1 MSAGIY
7 AEAQE
12 RRFEMTLIEQA
23 LSTATDTREFRVGH
37 GILPVTAE
45 VFKTNFP
52 GMKAKIVADET
63 TWRVAGERVAAILQ
77 NAGVDCAA
85 PLVFPALPQP
95 YADTGFLARVRE
107 AIASEGP
114 DCRAVA
120 VGSGTLNDLCKRAST
135 ELERPYMCVATA
147 ASVDGYASYGAPITK
162 EGFKK
167 TWPCAAP
174 LAIVA
179 DSEILLTA
187 PRDLTASG
195 YADLIAK
202 IPSGAD
208 WIIADAMGEVPIRP
222 DIWATTQTPLRDWV
236 ADPAALAAGD
246 ADAMGRLFTGLAMTG
261 FAMQTMHDSR
271 PASGAE
277 HLFSHCWEMHH
288 ILRPDGTAP
297 SHGDKVGIGSLCTT
311 HMMESF
317 FSKPFTAADIDAAV
331 AAYPSWEKR
340 ETFIRSQFEPGL
352 MLDEVLAASR
362 SKHRTPEALRAKL
375 ERLAAQWDDLAARV
389 KKQLFTFDELRAR
402 LSAAGCPVTPEGIGV
417 NAADVPVTALRA
429 ETIRN
434 RYTIL
439 DLAQDTSRLSAL
451 AAELDAIW

>member
-1 MSAGIY
+1 
-7 AEAQE
+7 
-12 RRFEMTLIEQA
+12 MTLIEQA

-37 GILPVTAE
+37 GILPQTAE
-45 VFKTNFP
+45 VFKTHFP
-52 GMKAKIVADET
+52 GKKARIVADET
-63 TWRVAGERVAAILQ
+63 TWRVAGERVFAILRD
-77 NAGVDCAA
+77 AGVDCAE
-85 PLVFPALPQP
+85 PLVFPARPQP
-95 YADTGFLARVRE
+95 YADVDFLARVRA
-107 AIASEGP
+107 AIESEGP

-120 VGSGTLNDLCKRAST
+120 VGAGTLNDLCKRAST

-174 LAIVA
+174 IAIVA

-195 YADLIAK
+195 YADLAAK
-202 IPSGAD
+202 VPSGAD
-208 WIIADAMGEVPIRP
+208 WIIADAMEEVPIRP
-222 DIWATTQTPLRDWV
+222 DIWATTQIPLRDWV
-236 ADPAALAAGD
+236 ADPAGLAAGD
-246 ADAMGRLFTGLAMTG
+246 PAAMGKLFTGLAMTG

-288 ILRPDGTAP
+288 ILRPDGTTP

-317 FSKPFTAADIDAAV
+317 FAKPFTAADIDAAV
-331 AAYPSWEKR
+331 AAYPSWESR
-340 ETFIRSQFEPGL
+340 EAFIRSQFEPGL
-352 MLDEVLAASR
+352 MLNEVIAASR
-362 SKHRTPEALRAKL
+362 SKYPTPEKLRA
-375 ERLAAQWDDLAARV
+375 RLGLLASKWDDLAARV
-389 KKQLFTFDELRAR
+389 KAQLYTFDELRSR

-417 NAADVPVTALRA
+417 KAADVHVTALRA
-429 ETIRN
+429 ELIRN

-439 DLAQDTSRLSAL
+439 DLAQDAGRLDVL
-451 AAELDAIW
+451 AHELDTIW

>member
-1 MSAGIY
+1 
-7 AEAQE
+7 
-12 RRFEMTLIEQA
+12 MTLIEQA

-37 GILPVTAE
+37 GILPETAD
-45 VFKTNFP
+45 VFKTHFP
-52 GMKAKIVADET
+52 GKRAKIVADET
-63 TWRVAGERVAAILQ
+63 TWRVAGERVLAILRA
-77 NAGVDCAA
+77 AGVDCAE
-85 PLVFPALPQP
+85 PLIFPARPQP
-95 YADTGFLARVRE
+95 YADTDFLARTRAAIE
-107 AIASEGP
+107 AEGP
-114 DCRAVA
+114 DGRAVA
-120 VGSGTLNDLCKRAST
+120 VGAGTLNDLCKRAST

-187 PRDLTASG
+187 PRELTASG
-195 YADLIAK
+195 YADLAAK
-202 IPSGAD
+202 VPSGAD
-208 WIIADAMGEVPIRP
+208 WIIADALEEVPIRP

-236 ADPAALAAGD
+236 ADPAGRAAGD
-246 ADAMGRLFTGLAMTG
+246 AKAMGKLFTGLAMTG

-317 FSKPFTAADIDAAV
+317 FAKPFTAADIDAAV

-340 ETFIRSQFEPGL
+340 EAFIRTQFEPGL
-352 MLDEVLAASR
+352 MLDEVLAASKA
-362 SKHRTPEALRAKL
+362 KHRTPEALRAKL
-375 ERLAAQWDDLAARV
+375 NLLVSKWDDLAARV
-389 KKQLFTFDELRAR
+389 KEQLSPFAELRAR
-402 LSAAGCPVTPEGIGV
+402 LAAAGCPVTPEGIGV
-417 NAADVPVTALRA
+417 KAADVHVTALRA
-429 ETIRN
+429 QIIRN

-439 DLAQDTSRLSAL
+439 DLAQDTGRLDAL
-451 AAELDAIW
+451 ARELDTIW

>member
-1 MSAGIY
+1 
-7 AEAQE
+7 
-12 RRFEMTLIEQA
+12 MTLIEQA

-37 GILPVTAE
+37 GILPETAD
-45 VFKTNFP
+45 VFKTHFP
-52 GMKAKIVADET
+52 GKRAKIVADET
-63 TWRVAGERVAAILQ
+63 TWRVAGERVLSILRA
-77 NAGVDCAA
+77 AGVDCAE
-85 PLVFPALPQP
+85 PLIFPARPQP
-95 YADTGFLARVRE
+95 YADTDFLARTRAAIE
-107 AIASEGP
+107 AEGP
-114 DCRAVA
+114 DGRAVA
-120 VGSGTLNDLCKRAST
+120 VGAGTLNDLCKRAST

-187 PRDLTASG
+187 PRELTASG
-195 YADLIAK
+195 YADLAAK
-202 IPSGAD
+202 VPSGAD
-208 WIIADAMGEVPIRP
+208 WIIADALEEVPIRP

-236 ADPAALAAGD
+236 ADPAGLAAGD
-246 ADAMGRLFTGLAMTG
+246 AKAMGKLFTGLAMTG

-311 HMMESF
+311 HMMEAF
-317 FSKPFTAADIDAAV
+317 FAKPFTAADIDAAV

-340 ETFIRSQFEPGL
+340 EAFIRTQFEPGL
-352 MLDEVLAASR
+352 MLDEVLAASKA
-362 SKHRTPEALRAKL
+362 KHRTPEALRAKL
-375 ERLAAQWDDLAARV
+375 NLLVSKWDDLAARV
-389 KKQLFTFDELRAR
+389 KEQLYPFAELRAR
-402 LSAAGCPVTPEGIGV
+402 LAAAGCPVTPEGIGV
-417 NAADVPVTALRA
+417 KAADVHVTALRA
-429 ETIRN
+429 QIIRN

-439 DLAQDTSRLSAL
+439 DLAQDTGRLDAL
-451 AAELDAIW
+451 ARELDTIW

>member
-1 MSAGIY
+1 
-7 AEAQE
+7 
-12 RRFEMTLIEQA
+12 MTLIEQA

-37 GILPVTAE
+37 GILPQTAE
-45 VFKTNFP
+45 VFKTHFP
-52 GMKAKIVADET
+52 GKKARIVADET
-63 TWRVAGERVAAILQ
+63 TWRVAGERVFAILRD
-77 NAGVDCAA
+77 AGVDCAE
-85 PLVFPALPQP
+85 PLVFPARPQP
-95 YADTGFLARVRE
+95 YADVDFLARVRA
-107 AIASEGP
+107 AIESGGP

-120 VGSGTLNDLCKRAST
+120 VGAGTLNDLCKRAST

-174 LAIVA
+174 IAIVA

-195 YADLIAK
+195 YADLAAK
-202 IPSGAD
+202 IPSGSD
-208 WIIADAMGEVPIRP
+208 WIIADALEEVPIRP

-236 ADPAALAAGD
+236 ADPAGLAAGD
-246 ADAMGRLFTGLAMTG
+246 PAAMGKLFTGLAMTG

-288 ILRPDGTAP
+288 ILRPDGTTP

-311 HMMESF
+311 HLMESLF
-317 FSKPFTAADIDAAV
+317 AKPFTAADIDAAV
-331 AAYPSWEKR
+331 AAYPSWESR
-340 ETFIRSQFEPGL
+340 EAFIRSQFEPGL
-352 MLDEVLAASR
+352 MLNEVIAASR
-362 SKHRTPEALRAKL
+362 SKYPTPEKLRA
-375 ERLAAQWDDLAARV
+375 RLGLLASKWDDLAARV
-389 KKQLFTFDELRAR
+389 KAQLYTFDELRSR

-417 NAADVPVTALRA
+417 KAADVHVTALRA
-429 ETIRN
+429 ELIRN

-439 DLAQDTSRLSAL
+439 DLAQDAGRLNVL
-451 AAELDAIW
+451 AHELDTIW

>member
-1 MSAGIY
+1 
-7 AEAQE
+7 
-12 RRFEMTLIEQA
+12 MTLIEQA

-37 GILPVTAE
+37 GILPETAD
-45 VFKTNFP
+45 VFKTHFP
-52 GMKAKIVADET
+52 GKRAKIVADET
-63 TWRVAGERVAAILQ
+63 TWRVAGERVLSILRA
-77 NAGVDCAA
+77 AGVDCAE
-85 PLVFPALPQP
+85 PLIFPARPQP
-95 YADTGFLARVRE
+95 YADTDFLARTRAAIE
-107 AIASEGP
+107 AEGP
-114 DCRAVA
+114 DGRAVA
-120 VGSGTLNDLCKRAST
+120 VGAGTLNDLCKRAST

-187 PRDLTASG
+187 PRELTASG
-195 YADLIAK
+195 YADLAAK
-202 IPSGAD
+202 VPSGAD
-208 WIIADAMGEVPIRP
+208 WIIADALEEVPIRP

-236 ADPAALAAGD
+236 ADPAGLAAGD
-246 ADAMGRLFTGLAMTG
+246 AKAMGKLFTGLAMTG

-317 FSKPFTAADIDAAV
+317 FAKPFTAADIDAAV

-340 ETFIRSQFEPGL
+340 EAFIRTQFEPGL
-352 MLDEVLAASR
+352 MLDEVLAASKA
-362 SKHRTPEALRAKL
+362 KHRTPEALRAKL
-375 ERLAAQWDDLAARV
+375 NLLVSKWDDLAARV
-389 KKQLFTFDELRAR
+389 KEQLYPFAELRAR
-402 LSAAGCPVTPEGIGV
+402 LAAAGCPVTPEGIGV
-417 NAADVPVTALRA
+417 KAADVHVTALRA
-429 ETIRN
+429 QIIRN

-439 DLAQDTSRLSAL
+439 DLAQDTGRLDAL
-451 AAELDAIW
+451 ARELDTIW

>member
-1 MSAGIY
+1 
-7 AEAQE
+7 
-12 RRFEMTLIEQA
+12 MTLIEQA

-37 GILPVTAE
+37 GILPETAD
-45 VFKTNFP
+45 VFKTHFP
-52 GMKAKIVADET
+52 GKRAKIVADET
-63 TWRVAGERVAAILQ
+63 TWRVAGERVLAILRA
-77 NAGVDCAA
+77 AGVDCAE
-85 PLVFPALPQP
+85 PLIFPARPQP
-95 YADTGFLARVRE
+95 YADTDFLARTRAAIE
-107 AIASEGP
+107 AEGP
-114 DCRAVA
+114 DGRAVA
-120 VGSGTLNDLCKRAST
+120 VGAGTLNDLCKRAST

-162 EGFKK
+162 AGFKK

-174 LAIVA
+174 IAIVA

-195 YADLIAK
+195 YADLAAK

-208 WIIADAMGEVPIRP
+208 WIIADALEAVPLRP
-222 DIWATTQTPLRDWV
+222 DLWATTQTPLRDWV
-236 ADPAALAAGD
+236 ADPAGLAAGD
-246 ADAMGRLFTGLAMTG
+246 AKAMGKLFTGLAMTG

-317 FSKPFTAADIDAAV
+317 FAKPFTAADIDAAV

-340 ETFIRSQFEPGL
+340 EAFIRTQFEPGL
-352 MLDEVLAASR
+352 MLDEVLAASKA
-362 SKHRTPEALRAKL
+362 KHRTPEALRAKL
-375 ERLAAQWDDLAARV
+375 NLLVSKWDDLAARV
-389 KKQLFTFDELRAR
+389 KEQLYPFAELRAR
-402 LSAAGCPVTPEGIGV
+402 LAAAGCPVTPEGIGV
-417 NAADVPVTALRA
+417 KAADVHVTALRA
-429 ETIRN
+429 QIIRN

-439 DLAQDTSRLSAL
+439 DLAQDTGRLDAL
-451 AAELDAIW
+451 ARELDTIW

>member
-1 MSAGIY
+1 
-7 AEAQE
+7 
-12 RRFEMTLIEQA
+12 MTLIEQA

-37 GILPVTAE
+37 GILPETAD
-45 VFKTNFP
+45 VFKTHFP
-52 GMKAKIVADET
+52 GKRAKIVADET
-63 TWRVAGERVAAILQ
+63 TWRVAGERVLAILRA
-77 NAGVDCAA
+77 AGVDCAE
-85 PLVFPALPQP
+85 PLIFPARPQP
-95 YADTGFLARVRE
+95 YADTDFLARTRAAIE
-107 AIASEGP
+107 AEGP
-114 DCRAVA
+114 DGRAVA
-120 VGSGTLNDLCKRAST
+120 VGAGTLNDLCKRAST

-187 PRDLTASG
+187 PRELTASG
-195 YADLIAK
+195 YADLAAK
-202 IPSGAD
+202 VPSGAD
-208 WIIADAMGEVPIRP
+208 WIIADALEEVPIRP

-236 ADPAALAAGD
+236 ADPAGLAAGD
-246 ADAMGRLFTGLAMTG
+246 AKAMGKLFTGLAMTG

-317 FSKPFTAADIDAAV
+317 FAKPFTAADIDAAV

-340 ETFIRSQFEPGL
+340 EAFIRTQFEPGL
-352 MLDEVLAASR
+352 MLDEVLTASKA
-362 SKHRTPEALRAKL
+362 KHRTPEALRAKL
-375 ERLAAQWDDLAARV
+375 NLLVSKWDDLAARV
-389 KKQLFTFDELRAR
+389 KEQLYPFAELRAR
-402 LSAAGCPVTPEGIGV
+402 LAAAGCPVTPEGIGV
-417 NAADVPVTALRA
+417 KAADVHVTALRA
-429 ETIRN
+429 QIIRN

-439 DLAQDTSRLSAL
+439 DLAQDTGRLDAL
-451 AAELDAIW
+451 ARELDTIW

>member
-1 MSAGIY
+1 
-7 AEAQE
+7 
-12 RRFEMTLIEQA
+12 MTLIEQA

-37 GILPVTAE
+37 GILPETAD
-45 VFKTNFP
+45 VFKTHFP
-52 GMKAKIVADET
+52 GKRAKIVADET
-63 TWRVAGERVAAILQ
+63 TWRVAGERVLAILRA
-77 NAGVDCAA
+77 AGVDCAE
-85 PLVFPALPQP
+85 PLIFPARPQP
-95 YADTGFLARVRE
+95 YADTDFLARTRAAIE
-107 AIASEGP
+107 AEGP
-114 DCRAVA
+114 DGRAVA
-120 VGSGTLNDLCKRAST
+120 VGAGTLNDLCKRAST

-187 PRDLTASG
+187 PRELTASG
-195 YADLIAK
+195 YADLAAK
-202 IPSGAD
+202 VPSGAD
-208 WIIADAMGEVPIRP
+208 WIIADALEEVPIRP

-236 ADPAALAAGD
+236 ADPAGLAAGD
-246 ADAMGRLFTGLAMTG
+246 AKAMGKLFPGLAMTG

-317 FSKPFTAADIDAAV
+317 FAKPFTAADIDAAV

-340 ETFIRSQFEPGL
+340 EAFIRTQFEPGL
-352 MLDEVLAASR
+352 MLDEVLAASKA
-362 SKHRTPEALRAKL
+362 KHRTPEALRAKL
-375 ERLAAQWDDLAARV
+375 NLLVSKWDDLAARV
-389 KKQLFTFDELRAR
+389 KEQLYPFAELRAR
-402 LSAAGCPVTPEGIGV
+402 LAAAGCPVTPEGIGV
-417 NAADVPVTALRA
+417 KAADVHVTALRA
-429 ETIRN
+429 QIIRN

-439 DLAQDTSRLSAL
+439 DLAQDTGRLDAL
-451 AAELDAIW
+451 ARELDTIW

>member
-1 MSAGIY
+1 
-7 AEAQE
+7 
-12 RRFEMTLIEQA
+12 MTLIEQA

-37 GILPVTAE
+37 GILPETAD
-45 VFKTNFP
+45 VFKAHFP
-52 GMKAKIVADET
+52 GKKAKIVADET
-63 TWRVAGERVAAILQ
+63 TWRVAGERVFAILRD
-77 NAGVDCAA
+77 AGVDCAA
-85 PLVFPALPQP
+85 PLVFPARPQP
-95 YADTGFLARVRE
+95 YADVDFLARVRE
-107 AIASEGP
+107 AIAAEGP

-120 VGSGTLNDLCKRAST
+120 VGAGTLNDLCKRAST

-195 YADLIAK
+195 YADLVAK
-202 IPSGAD
+202 VPSGAD
-208 WIIADAMGEVPIRP
+208 WIIADAMEEVPIRP
-222 DIWATTQTPLRDWV
+222 DIWATTQTPLREWV
-236 ADPAALAAGD
+236 ADPAGLAAGD
-246 ADAMGRLFTGLAMTG
+246 PVAMGRLFTGLAMTG

-288 ILRPDGTAP
+288 ILRPDGTPP

-311 HMMESF
+311 HMIESF
-317 FSKPFTAADIDAAV
+317 FAKPFTAADIDAAV
-331 AAYPSWEKR
+331 AAYPSWEAR
-340 ETFIRSQFEPGL
+340 EAFIRSQFEPGL
-352 MLDEVLAASR
+352 MLEEVVAASR
-362 SKHRTPEALRAKL
+362 SKYPTPEKLRARL
-375 ERLAAQWDDLAARV
+375 GLLAAKWDDLAARV
-389 KKQLFTFDELRAR
+389 KAQLFPFDELRKR
-402 LSAAGCPVTPEGIGV
+402 LAAAGCPVTPEGIGV
-417 NAADVPVTALRA
+417 KAAEVHVTALRA
-429 ETIRN
+429 ELIRN

-439 DLAQDTSRLSAL
+439 DLAQDAGRLGVL
-451 AAELDAIW
+451 ARELDTIW

>member
-1 MSAGIY
+1 
-7 AEAQE
+7 
-12 RRFEMTLIEQA
+12 MTLIEQA

-37 GILPVTAE
+37 GILPQTAE
-45 VFKTNFP
+45 VFKAHFP
-52 GMKAKIVADET
+52 GKKAKIVADET
-63 TWRVAGERVAAILQ
+63 TWRVAGERVFAILRD
-77 NAGVDCAA
+77 AGVDCAD
-85 PLVFPALPQP
+85 PLVFPARPQP
-95 YADTGFLARVRE
+95 YADVDFLARVRE
-107 AIASEGP
+107 SIAAEGP

-120 VGSGTLNDLCKRAST
+120 VGAGTLNALCKRART
-135 ELERPYMCVATA
+135 EPERPYMCVATA

-195 YADLIAK
+195 YADLVAK
-202 IPSGAD
+202 VPSGAD
-208 WIIADAMGEVPIRP
+208 WIIADAMEEVPIRP

-236 ADPAALAAGD
+236 ADPAGLAAGD
-246 ADAMGRLFTGLAMTG
+246 PTAMGKLFTGLAMTG

-288 ILRPDGTAP
+288 ILRPDGMPP

-311 HMMESF
+311 HMIESF

-331 AAYPSWEKR
+331 AAYPSWESR
-340 ETFIRSQFEPGL
+340 EAFIRSQFEPGL
-352 MLDEVLAASR
+352 MLNEVIAASR
-362 SKHRTPEALRAKL
+362 SKYPTPEKLRARL
-375 ERLAAQWDDLAARV
+375 GLLAAKWDDLAARV
-389 KKQLFTFDELRAR
+389 KAQLYTFAELRSR

-417 NAADVPVTALRA
+417 KAADVHVTALRA
-429 ETIRN
+429 ELIRN

-439 DLAQDTSRLSAL
+439 DLAQDAGRLNDIAH
-451 AAELDAIW
+451 ELDTIW

>member
-1 MSAGIY
+1 
-7 AEAQE
+7 
-12 RRFEMTLIEQA
+12 MTLIEQA

-37 GILPVTAE
+37 GILPETAD
-45 VFKTNFP
+45 VFKTHFP
-52 GMKAKIVADET
+52 GKRAKIVADET
-63 TWRVAGERVAAILQ
+63 TWRVAGERVLAILRA
-77 NAGVDCAA
+77 AGVDCAD
-85 PLVFPALPQP
+85 PLVFPARPQP
-95 YADTGFLARVRE
+95 YADVDFLARTRAAIE
-107 AIASEGP
+107 AEGP
-114 DCRAVA
+114 DGRAVA
-120 VGSGTLNDLCKRAST
+120 VGAGTLNDLCKRAST

-147 ASVDGYASYGAPITK
+147 ASVDGYASFGAPITK

-187 PRDLTASG
+187 PRELTASG
-195 YADLIAK
+195 YADLAAK
-202 IPSGAD
+202 VPSGAD
-208 WIIADAMGEVPIRP
+208 WIIADALEEVPIRP

-236 ADPAALAAGD
+236 ADPAGLAAGD
-246 ADAMGRLFTGLAMTG
+246 ATAMGKLFTGLAMTG

-317 FSKPFTAADIDAAV
+317 FAKPFTAADIDAAV

-340 ETFIRSQFEPGL
+340 EAFIRTQFQPGL
-352 MLDEVLAASR
+352 MLDEVLAASKA
-362 SKHRTPEALRAKL
+362 KHRTPETLRAKL
-375 ERLAAQWDDLAARV
+375 NLLVAKWDDLAARV
-389 KKQLFTFDELRAR
+389 KEQLYPFAELRDR
-402 LSAAGCPVTPEGIGV
+402 LAAAGCPVTPEGIGV
-417 NAADVPVTALRA
+417 KAADVHVTALRA
-429 ETIRN
+429 QIIRN

-439 DLAQDTSRLSAL
+439 DLAQDTGRLTDL
-451 AAELDAIW
+451 AHELDTIW

>member
-1 MSAGIY
+1 
-7 AEAQE
+7 
-12 RRFEMTLIEQA
+12 MTLIEQA

-37 GILPVTAE
+37 GILPETAD
-45 VFKTNFP
+45 VFKAHFP
-52 GMKAKIVADET
+52 GKKAKIVADET
-63 TWRVAGERVAAILQ
+63 TWCVAGERVFSILRD
-77 NAGVDCAA
+77 AGVDCAS
-85 PLVFPALPQP
+85 PLVFPARPQP
-95 YADTGFLARVRE
+95 YADVDFLARVRE
-107 AIASEGP
+107 AIAAEGP

-120 VGSGTLNDLCKRAST
+120 VGAGTLNDLCKRAST

-195 YADLIAK
+195 YADLVAK
-202 IPSGAD
+202 VPSGAD
-208 WIIADAMGEVPIRP
+208 WIIADAMEEVPIRP
-222 DIWATTQTPLRDWV
+222 DIWATTQTPLREWV
-236 ADPAALAAGD
+236 ADPAGLAAGD
-246 ADAMGRLFTGLAMTG
+246 PAAMGKLFTGLAMTG

-288 ILRPDGTAP
+288 TLRPDGTPP

-311 HMMESF
+311 HMIESF
-317 FSKPFTAADIDAAV
+317 FAKPFTAADIDAAV
-331 AAYPSWEKR
+331 AAYPSWEAR
-340 ETFIRSQFEPGL
+340 EAFIRSQFEPGL
-352 MLDEVLAASR
+352 MLEEVVAASR
-362 SKHRTPEALRAKL
+362 SKYPTPEKLRARL
-375 ERLAAQWDDLAARV
+375 GLLAAKWDDLAARV
-389 KKQLFTFDELRAR
+389 KAQLFPFDELRKR
-402 LSAAGCPVTPEGIGV
+402 LASAGCPVTPEGIGV
-417 NAADVPVTALRA
+417 KATDVHVTALRA
-429 ETIRN
+429 ELIRN

-439 DLAQDTSRLSAL
+439 DIAQDTGRLGVL
-451 AAELDAIW
+451 ARELDTIW

>member
-1 MSAGIY
+1 
-7 AEAQE
+7 
-12 RRFEMTLIEQA
+12 MTLIEQA

-37 GILPVTAE
+37 GILPQTAE
-45 VFKTNFP
+45 VFKTHFP
-52 GMKAKIVADET
+52 GKKAKIVADET
-63 TWRVAGERVAAILQ
+63 TWRVAGERVLNILRD
-77 NAGVDCAA
+77 AGVDCAE
-85 PLVFPALPQP
+85 PLVFPARPQP
-95 YADTGFLARVRE
+95 YADTDFLARTRS
-107 AIASEGP
+107 AIESEGP

-120 VGSGTLNDLCKRAST
+120 VGAGTLNDLCKRAST
-135 ELERPYMCVATA
+135 ELERPYMCIATA

-162 EGFKK
+162 AGFKK

-174 LAIVA
+174 IAIVA

-195 YADLIAK
+195 YADLAAK

-208 WIIADAMGEVPIRP
+208 WIIADALEEVPIRT

-236 ADPAALAAGD
+236 SDPAGLAAGD
-246 ADAMGRLFTGLAMTG
+246 PAAMGKLFTGLAMTG

-277 HLFSHCWEMHH
+277 HLFSHCWEMRH

-317 FSKPFTAADIDAAV
+317 FAKPFTAADIDAAV
-331 AAYPSWEKR
+331 AAYPSWEAR
-340 ETFIRSQFEPGL
+340 EAFIRTQFEPGI
-352 MLDEVLAASR
+352 MLDEVLAVCRAKYPS
-362 SKHRTPEALRAKL
+362 PEKLRA
-375 ERLAAQWDDLAARV
+375 RLGLLASKWDDLAARV
-389 KKQLFTFDELRAR
+389 KTQLFTFDELRKR
-402 LSAAGCPVTPEGIGV
+402 LATVGCPVTPEGIGV
-417 NAADVPVTALRA
+417 NRADVHEAALRA
-429 ETIRN
+429 ELIRN

-439 DLAQDTSRLSAL
+439 DLAQDAGRLNDIAH
-451 AAELDAIW
+451 ELDTIW